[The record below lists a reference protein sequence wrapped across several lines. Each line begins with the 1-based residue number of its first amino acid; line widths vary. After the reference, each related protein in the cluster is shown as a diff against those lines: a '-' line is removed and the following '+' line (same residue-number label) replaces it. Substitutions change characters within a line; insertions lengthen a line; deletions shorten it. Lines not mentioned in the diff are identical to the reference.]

1 MNLLLATTAA
11 SLGWHAS
18 SQRRQIEDRFTAQQ
32 PHTWNSLSFSTDYKS
47 QSMGSMDI
55 SQTSTRRQ
63 RLVPGSVSCRTHSP
77 SRRSIQYNCPASDS
91 RTSYALVRK
100 RLLNATSILCANA
113 GLSMTKPIS
122 VLSVD
127 ERGSKLN
134 EPMKTREL
142 STVNAFACSL
152 EPELPSRPAL
162 FLGAVS
168 GHRRRNS

>member
-32 PHTWNSLSFSTDYKS
+32 PHTWNFLSASTDYKS
-47 QSMGSMDI
+47 QSMGSMDM

-63 RLVPGSVSCRTHSP
+63 RLVPRSVSCRTHSP

-127 ERGSKLN
+127 ERGSHLN
-134 EPMKTREL
+134 EPLKTREL
-142 STVNAFACSL
+142 STENAFAWRL
-152 EPELPSRPAL
+152 EPELPSRPA

-168 GHRRRNS
+168 GDRRRNS